1 MRASWRARSGGDGP
15 LRNCEPSSST
25 GDDGLGARECQ
36 ESNGRLETAGAVS
49 WIPRLVRRALGRA

>member
-1 MRASWRARSGGDGP
+1 M
-15 LRNCEPSSST
+15 
-25 GDDGLGARECQ
+25 GARECQ